1 LGGVAS
7 AALSPWVIE
16 SGDRQGLP
24 SFTNHVQAAAVE
36 MAVRLG
42 AIPID

>member
-1 LGGVAS
+1 V
-7 AALSPWVIE
+7 
-16 SGDRQGLP
+16 GDRARGPSGALL
-24 SFTNHVQAAAVE
+24 SFTDNAQEAAVE